1 MHQPSYALY
10 NYGGKL
16 GFQLADGI
24 GKEWTNYVSDVSI
37 ADGQWHQVTV
47 TVDRDSHVGGKFY
60 VDGVHAYTFNPTGRQ
75 GSLSNNKSLTLGRR
89 SDNGSTGYFN
99 GSLDE
104 VMLFDRILL
113 PHEVDDIYNF
123 GTPNPTLILDEDTTI
138 ALGIAAPI
146 DPEGDTLTI
155 TVDSLPDKG
164 DIYLSD
170 GSQVAPGQSL
180 SVSQLTE
187 LEFIPYPNENGEGG
201 SFKYTVTDQQ
211 GESDSQTIN
220 LYITPVND
228 APILVNPIADQSASL
243 DEFFTFTFE
252 ANTFEDIDDELNYII
267 SGLPQSLNFNS
278 ASQTISGTFTELE
291 NFDLVI
297 TAVDK
302 AGERVSDTFTVE
314 VIDPPPTV
322 EFGEVSYQVNEK
334 EGYVLVANVIR
345 TGDLSLYSGVDVYVV
360 GGTATEGYY
369 DDYEY
374 IDNYV
379 EFYPGESQGYVRM
392 ELNNDDIIE
401 GIETLEL
408 EIFPR
413 NEGDNGNYVVGT
425 QNTTTIEI
433 LDSETPEETGETPTV
448 EFGQVSY
455 QVNEQQGYVL
465 VAEIIR
471 TGDLSLDSMV
481 EVNVVGGTATE
492 GSYEDYYY
500 LNNYVEFYQEQSQE
514 YVSIQL
520 NNDSIIEGIETIELE
535 IVSGEEGD
543 NNNYVVG
550 TQNTTTIE
558 ILDDD
563 TVPDDQTGGFNILIN
578 NNYHNY
584 QEENV
589 KSYGGEE
596 QDITGNVTLPDT
608 DTINITGNN
617 WKALDLAY
625 TIAEDSVLTFEFK
638 SDQRGEVQGIGLD
651 KDTFLDTTLFQLDG
665 TQDYGI
671 QDFQYTDVGNWQSF
685 TINLSDYYAVGE
697 VKNYLVFAND
707 DDSQSVSNSQ
717 FRNIELYDING
728 INGSIIDSD
737 FQVLVALYNS
747 TNGNNWYDNTGW
759 NTLSNE
765 NVGDWYGVT
774 VEGDRVVSL
783 DLGSDN
789 SALQQSVNNL
799 VHAVALESGNNLSG
813 EIPAELGNLSNLQQ
827 LDLSG
832 NELSGDIPSEL
843 GNLSNLQQ
851 LNLSSNELSGDIP
864 ETLTD
869 RSFTL
874 ILENPPYVVSE
885 IPDQDIQPND
895 PLNLDISGHFADLNE
910 DTITYE
916 AENLPEGLTLDA
928 TTGIITGQITTT
940 GTYSITVTGIDNDG
954 SISDTFD
961 INVSEEKLDLNNYNR
976 VTGDD
981 QTLGEADTITLDHNL
996 QTITLDRTY
1005 KDPVIFAPSV
1015 SFNGSQPASP
1025 RITNVTSN
1033 SFDIYLQ
1040 EPSNMDGFHIPETL
1054 SYLVMEKGTYQ
1065 LSDGTLL
1072 EVGSLDTDATTNSSD
1087 RNLTPWQT
1095 IEFDIDFG
1103 DTPVIFSQ
1111 VQTYNESDFVRTRQQ
1126 NATSNGFQVVMEEEE
1141 IKARNGEGHLNENI
1155 GYMAIT
1161 SGSGNSN
1168 PGFLTN

>member
-1 MHQPSYALY
+1 MA
-10 NYGGKL
+10 
-16 GFQLADGI
+16 
-24 GKEWTNYVSDVSI
+24 I
-37 ADGQWHQVTV
+37 ADFV
-47 TVDRDSHVGGKFY
+47 R
-60 VDGVHAYTFNPTGRQ
+60 N
-75 GSLSNNKSLTLGRR
+75 
-89 SDNGSTGYFN
+89 
-99 GSLDE
+99 
-104 VMLFDRILL
+104 
-113 PHEVDDIYNF
+113 
-123 GTPNPTLILDEDTTI
+123 
-138 ALGIAAPI
+138 
-146 DPEGDTLTI
+146 
-155 TVDSLPDKG
+155 
-164 DIYLSD
+164 
-170 GSQVAPGQSL
+170 
-180 SVSQLTE
+180 
-187 LEFIPYPNENGEGG
+187 
-201 SFKYTVTDQQ
+201 
-211 GESDSQTIN
+211 
-220 LYITPVND
+220 
-228 APILVNPIADQSASL
+228 
-243 DEFFTFTFE
+243 
-252 ANTFEDIDDELNYII
+252 
-267 SGLPQSLNFNS
+267 SG
-278 ASQTISGTFTELE
+278 
-291 NFDLVI
+291 
-297 TAVDK
+297 
-302 AGERVSDTFTVE
+302 
-314 VIDPPPTV
+314 
-322 EFGEVSYQVNEK
+322 
-334 EGYVLVANVIR
+334 
-345 TGDLSLYSGVDVYVV
+345 
-360 GGTATEGYY
+360 
-369 DDYEY
+369 
-374 IDNYV
+374 
-379 EFYPGESQGYVRM
+379 
-392 ELNNDDIIE
+392 
-401 GIETLEL
+401 
-408 EIFPR
+408 
-413 NEGDNGNYVVGT
+413 
-425 QNTTTIEI
+425 
-433 LDSETPEETGETPTV
+433 V

-1033 SFDIYLQ
+1033 SFDIYMQ

-1168 PGFLTN
+1168 GVVFQAGSTDDSVTHGWSNIDFGDEFNNIPHFFASIATYEGPDPSTLRQQNLTTNGIQVKVQEDTTLDGETNHTTEVVNYLAMEGDNGLQGTAYDPLTGNTVIMGTEDDDYLLGLAENDTRIGKAGSDIFVLESDQGTDTIADFESGVDLIGLTGNLSFGSLTLTDLGDDTSVMFNNQQLAIIKEVETTDLTSNHFAEVTI